1 MALARHSLTVFSS
14 GQLIHEAML
23 SIWFRR
29 LVLLA
34 SVLHAY
40 AWPTVGTSY
49 AWPTVGTSYA
59 WAPVGYASP
68 QSQTTLATITFYLKP
83 LIACHETVKLTSG
96 RPAMHRCTYRYAHQG
111 CGIPVY
117 YTIYYTGIQY
127 NKAEHAVS
135 MVLYSQQLQ
144 MLGFNPES
152 DVEQL

>member
-14 GQLIHEAML
+14 GQLSHEAML
-23 SIWFRR
+23 FIWCRR
-29 LVLLA
+29 LILLA
-34 SVLHAY
+34 SVLHA
-40 AWPTVGTSY
+40 Y

-68 QSQTTLATITFYLKP
+68 QSQITLVTVTFYLKP
-83 LIACHETVKLTSG
+83 LIACHENVKLTSG

-117 YTIYYTGIQY
+117 YTIYC
-127 NKAEHAVS
+127 KAEHAVS
-135 MVLYSQQLQ
+135 MVLYSQQLY
-144 MLGFNPES
+144 MLGSNPES